1 MRLNS
6 SDLESVIAVGQR
18 ALECETLDELHFETL
33 KNAEHALGATSSVFF
48 HVEKAPTGWK
58 FTPGATHGAPESGM
72 HAWLDHYKPFDP
84 FVSRF
89 VEKLGRGDDSDNVVV
104 SNEVVSHRQFVST
117 EFYNDFLRSQ
127 KIYHVMVLGLVEK
140 GRPVALLGLH
150 RPDTAE
156 PFSRRDI
163 ALARLLVRPL
173 AGATR
178 RARALEQLDE
188 SRAILRA
195 LADDLPHQGV
205 VVLDADMTPVF
216 QSADAL
222 ALLGRLDDAAA
233 VPEAITQQCQAL
245 LVQQGQTLGAAG
257 AGHGAAERRF
267 VLPLPGGVQRLGVR
281 LRLLDHAATA
291 PRYLVS
297 FDEAVV
303 AEGAPPV
310 QSRQMLRFGLTRRE
324 TDIAHL
330 VGVGQANKEIA
341 LTLGISVRTV
351 QNHLRAIFE
360 KVGVHNRASL
370 IYRLSTRN

>member
-1 MRLNS
+1 
-6 SDLESVIAVGQR
+6 
-18 ALECETLDELHFETL
+18 
-33 KNAEHALGATSSVFF
+33 VFF
-48 HVEKAPTGWK
+48 HIENAPAGWK
-58 FTPGATHGAPESGM
+58 FTPGAAHGAPEAGM
-72 HAWLDHYKPFDP
+72 HAWFDHYKPFDP

-89 VEKLGRGDDSDNVVV
+89 VENLGGGDDSDNVVV

-117 EFYNDFLRSQ
+117 EFYNDFLRPQ

-188 SRAILRA
+188 SRAILKA

-205 VVLDADMTPVF
+205 VVLGADMTPVF

-233 VPEAITQQCQAL
+233 VPEAIAQQCQAL
-245 LVQQGQTLGAAG
+245 CAAG
-257 AGHGAAERRF
+257 AGRGAAERRF

-297 FDEAVV
+297 FDEDIA